1 MGCFFVFVQKK
12 KGNGDMCRG
21 VFVADLE
28 NVCREMSKN
37 GVFLAPSHDAVDD
50 GVIWEYAL
58 QVSVVVVLSNI
69 KWSGR
74 RSTTIP

>member
-12 KGNGDMCRG
+12 KGNGDVCRG
-21 VFVADLE
+21 VFVAGLE

-50 GVIWEYAL
+50 ELFMECAL
-58 QVSVVVVLSNI
+58 QVSVVVVFLNGICMRQTSNV
-69 KWSGR
+69 K
-74 RSTTIP
+74 

>member
-1 MGCFFVFVQKK
+1 
-12 KGNGDMCRG
+12 MCRG

-50 GVIWEYAL
+50 ELFMECAL
-58 QVSVVVVLSNI
+58 QVSVVVVFSEHPNLYGRDSN
-69 KWSGR
+69 R
-74 RSTTIP
+74 ACA